1 MCRKKALMM
10 KKEFMKNEESAPRGA
25 FLDAGPY
32 IIKKAIQNSIITR
45 PIGSDIESGP

>member
-10 KKEFMKNEESAPRGA
+10 KKEFMKNKESAPRGA

-45 PIGSDIESGP
+45 LIGSDIESGP